1 MEEIDIK
8 EFFKYLLKHLLLVIL
23 IPILL
28 VGCVVLYDSSLKTPM
43 YSTYS
48 TLVLVASSSTD
59 TTNSTLNNND
69 VTLNQKLVA
78 TYREFIKSK
87 LVLEQVIEKLNL
99 DMNVEQL
106 SKHVKV
112 EAITDTVIIKITVE
126 NADPNTTQAIT
137 NAIASVFSKEVV
149 DKFEI
154 DNVAIIDTAAYPEKV
169 SNDTLVRDI
178 ILAVAVGLIGTT
190 GILFVIYYFDDTV
203 KYHENLEFE
212 ADIPVIGKIFKT
224 DKKTDLLV
232 DKFPNDL
239 TAEAIRTLRTNLRFS
254 GVDRKVR
261 TIAITSTRAGEGKSF
276 ISTNLAQSFA
286 STGKKVLLIDC
297 DLRKGRLHR
306 VFNLDNENGLSNY
319 LIDED
324 NHITKYLNKTSINN
338 LTVITRGICPPNPSE
353 LLNSKRNQNLIDK
366 LKEVFD
372 IIIFDCPPCN
382 GLSDALIVGT
392 IADDVL
398 IVSSEHVTTKT
409 ALMNVKKSLE
419 NVNAHITGNV
429 LNNIDLSKEV
439 YGKYYYYSSDGT
451 KKKKHK

>member
-23 IPILL
+23 IP
-28 VGCVVLYDSSLKTPM
+28 VVLVAGVVFYDYSIKTPM

-59 TTNSTLNNND
+59 TANSTLNNND

-87 LVLEQVIEKLNL
+87 LVLEQVISKLNL
-99 DMNVEQL
+99 NMNVEQL

-137 NAIASVFSKEVV
+137 NTIASIFSKEVV

-169 SNDTLVRDI
+169 SNNTLVRDV
-178 ILAVAVGLIGTT
+178 ILAAALGLVGTA

-324 NHITKYLNKTSINN
+324 NHITKYLNKTPINN

-398 IVSSEHVTTKT
+398 IVSSENVTTKT

>member
-87 LVLEQVIEKLNL
+87 LVLEQVIDKLNL
-99 DMNVEQL
+99 NMNVEQL

>member
-154 DNVAIIDTAAYPEKV
+154 DNVAIIDTAAYPEKI

-203 KYHENLEFE
+203 RYHENLEFE

>member
-137 NAIASVFSKEVV
+137 NAIASVFSKAVV

>member
-8 EFFKYLLKHLLLVIL
+8 EFFKYLLKHLLLVII
-23 IPILL
+23 IP
-28 VGCVVLYDSSLKTPM
+28 VVLVAGVVFYDYSIKTPM

-59 TTNSTLNNND
+59 TANSTLNNND

-87 LVLEQVIEKLNL
+87 LVLEQVISKLNL
-99 DMNVEQL
+99 NMNVEQL

-137 NAIASVFSKEVV
+137 NTIASIFSKEVV

-169 SNDTLVRDI
+169 SNNTLVRDV
-178 ILAVAVGLIGTT
+178 ILAAALGLVGTA

-324 NHITKYLNKTSINN
+324 NHITKYLNKTPINN

-398 IVSSEHVTTKT
+398 IVSSENVTTKT

>member
-99 DMNVEQL
+99 NMNVEQL

-126 NADPNTTQAIT
+126 NADPNTAQAIT